1 MSVLAILVHLG
12 RAIVDAHNNAK
23 VRNLMDAMPR
33 EARKSARRHDPADAP
48 EDERPDRP
56 VRHGGR

>member
-23 VRNLMDAMPR
+23 VRNLMDTLPPR
-33 EARKSARRHDPADAP
+33 AHPEAGKEGPGAAGHENQRRHDGPS
-48 EDERPDRP
+48 R
-56 VRHGGR
+56 

>member
-23 VRNLMDAMPR
+23 VRNLMDTLPPR
-33 EARKSARRHDPADAP
+33 AHPEAGKEGPGKHESHGRHDTPP
-48 EDERPDRP
+48 R
-56 VRHGGR
+56 